1 MWLGWLLFNGG
12 SSLGIIGEEGK
23 QAKLAILNTIISPAA
38 SGIFTLFTKKYISGQ
53 NKNMRMDFQGLTNG
67 ILAGLVSITASCNC
81 VQPWAAGIIGIMG
94 SLVYSIFCKVLD
106 YLQID
111 DPLDAFQVHG
121 ACGFLGCLCV
131 ALFEKDVGVFYD
143 SEKGWK

>member
-1 MWLGWLLFNGG
+1 LWLGWLLFNGG

-81 VQPWAAGIIGIMG
+81 V
-94 SLVYSIFCKVLD
+94 
-106 YLQID
+106 
-111 DPLDAFQVHG
+111 
-121 ACGFLGCLCV
+121 
-131 ALFEKDVGVFYD
+131 
-143 SEKGWK
+143 

>member
-1 MWLGWLLFNGG
+1 
-12 SSLGIIGEEGK
+12 
-23 QAKLAILNTIISPAA
+23 
-38 SGIFTLFTKKYISGQ
+38 
-53 NKNMRMDFQGLTNG
+53 
-67 ILAGLVSITASCNC
+67 
-81 VQPWAAGIIGIMG
+81 MG

>member
-1 MWLGWLLFNGG
+1 M
-12 SSLGIIGEEGK
+12 
-23 QAKLAILNTIISPAA
+23 
-38 SGIFTLFTKKYISGQ
+38 FTKKYITGH
-53 NKNMRMDFQGLTNG
+53 NTNMRMDFHGMTNG
-67 ILAGLVSITASCNC
+67 ILAGLVSITACCNC
-81 VQPWAAGIIGIMG
+81 VEPWAAGIIGVLG
-94 SLVYSIFCKVLD
+94 SLVYSAFCKILE
-106 YLQID
+106 YFKID